1 MDISNADHAQ
11 IAAMQRT
18 IAAALLPHRHNTQ
31 AALAVIALVRCARTL
46 IRLYPNETREALTD
60 ASRRYLAGE
69 AADEGGV
76 IIPHGW
82 TM

>member
-1 MDISNADHAQ
+1 MDFSNEDQAQ
-11 IAAMQRT
+11 IAAMQR
-18 IAAALLPHRHNTQ
+18 ALAVALLPYRQNTQ

-46 IRLYPNETREALTD
+46 IRLYPNETREALTE

-69 AADEGGV
+69 AADEGGI
-76 IIPHGW
+76 IIPQGW